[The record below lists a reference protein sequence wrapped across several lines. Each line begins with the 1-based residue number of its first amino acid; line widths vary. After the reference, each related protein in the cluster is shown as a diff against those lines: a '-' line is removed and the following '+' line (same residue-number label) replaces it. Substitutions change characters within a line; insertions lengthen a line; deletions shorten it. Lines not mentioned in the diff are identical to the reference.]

1 MINLIV
7 AFDDKYSI
15 GKDNQIP
22 WHFSEDLINFKKI
35 TSGHVC
41 IMGRATWLSLPDR
54 FRPLPN
60 RTNVV
65 ISKENFS
72 YFEKTF
78 GNSDSTQ
85 PSRCGFR
92 PSHFNCFSDISSAL
106 DFYKGKEIFAIGGRN
121 IFKEFI
127 SNDLVQKMIVT
138 HVFGDYKGDVKF
150 PKEEWNYFKNKVI
163 EKVVVFENEKMKIV
177 EYCV

>member
-15 GKDNQIP
+15 GKDNQIQ
-22 WHFSEDLINFKKI
+22 WHFPEDLINFKKI

-78 GNSDSTQ
+78 GNSDSA
-85 PSRCGFR
+85 SLGN
-92 PSHFNCFSDISSAL
+92 HDKNNFNCFSDISSAL
-106 DFYKGKEIFAIGGRN
+106 NFYEGKEIFAIGGRN

-127 SNDLVQKMIVT
+127 SNNFVQKMIVT

-150 PKEEWNYFKNKVI
+150 PIEEWNYFENKVSK
-163 EKVVVFENEKMKIV
+163 KVVIFENEKMKIV
-177 EYCV
+177 EYYL